1 MEHIVE
7 WLITIEDWA
16 SRLYEESAIYFKDD
30 QSMFD
35 LLNRLAVDEGMHYHF
50 MNSAL
55 ICLKNKTDLKAEILL
70 DQQTIS
76 NVEKPLKRIENI
88 LKSGKVEKQYILEAI
103 LASEQ
108 SEWNDIFL
116 YVINVLTTQCSRF
129 KVIGPSL
136 QNHLRVIEKSF
147 TNMTNGTDLV
157 SELKKIPPAWKE
169 KILIVD
175 DSEPISELLD
185 AIFSNEVDVNIANN
199 GEEALKMASNVYYA
213 AIISDID
220 MPIMNG
226 IQFYKNI
233 KNTYSNIGKRF
244 IFMSGRVDNES
255 MSYIDN
261 ENLTFLNKP
270 FAIQDI
276 RDAVYKKMDQN
287 SL

>member
-1 MEHIVE
+1 MENIVE

-30 QSMFD
+30 KSTYD
-35 LLNRLAVDEGMHYHF
+35 LFNRLAVDEGMHYHF

-55 ICLKNKTDLKAEILL
+55 ICLKSEIDLKAEILL

-76 NVEKPLKRIENI
+76 NVEKPLKKIENL
-88 LKSGKVEKQYILEAI
+88 LKSGRVEKQYILEAI
-103 LASEQ
+103 LANEQ

-116 YVINVLTTQCSRF
+116 YVINVLTNKCSRF

-136 QNHLRVIEKSF
+136 QNHLRVIEQYF
-147 TNMTNGTDLV
+147 AEMTNGTDLV
-157 SELKKIPPAWKE
+157 SELKKIPSAWKE

-175 DSEPISELLD
+175 DSEPILELLD
-185 AIFSNEVDVNIANN
+185 AVFSREGDVHIANN

-213 AIISDID
+213 TIISDID

-233 KNTYSNIGKRF
+233 KNIYSNIGKRF
-244 IFMSGRVDNES
+244 IFISGRADNER
-255 MSYIDN
+255 MNYIEN
-261 ENLTFLNKP
+261 ENLTFLKKP

-276 RDAVYKKMDQN
+276 REAVYKIMDQN